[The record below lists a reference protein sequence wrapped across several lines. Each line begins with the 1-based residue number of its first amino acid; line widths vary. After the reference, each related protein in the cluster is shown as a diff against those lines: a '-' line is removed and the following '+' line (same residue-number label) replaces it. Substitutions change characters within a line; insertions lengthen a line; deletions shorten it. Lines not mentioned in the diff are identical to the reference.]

1 MIGSDRADPP
11 VPPTAPIRWRAW
23 TRLLALK
30 GLTTFY
36 RRVVW
41 VARPVDRAIPEPAV
55 RLPVAVAPLTTRD
68 LDAYRRFRPD
78 QSTDA
83 VRARLAR
90 GDVCLATWH
99 AGRIIQGMW
108 VSTGRAHLP
117 YLRCD
122 LLLPSGTA
130 YVQDVYTLPA
140 YRGRG
145 LASSAAAHRL
155 RSYRER
161 GFRQFV
167 AMVALENRAGLRL
180 VEKTGYRPIG
190 RSACLRLGPWQ
201 RDWHTIRA
209 DQSLRIVSS
218 RRSSA
223 GAGG

>member
-1 MIGSDRADPP
+1 M
-11 VPPTAPIRWRAW
+11 
-23 TRLLALK
+23 RLLAVK

-55 RLPVAVAPLTTRD
+55 PLPVAVAPLTTED

-78 QSTDA
+78 QSSDA

-99 AGRIIQGMW
+99 ASRIVQGIW
-108 VSTGRAHLP
+108 LSTSRSHLP
-117 YLRCD
+117 YLRRD
-122 LLLPSGTA
+122 LLLPPGTA
-130 YVQDVYTLPA
+130 YVPDAYTLPA

-145 LASSAAAHRL
+145 LASSAAARRL
-155 RSYRER
+155 CSYRER

-180 VEKTGYRPIG
+180 VAKTGYRPIG
-190 RSACLRLGPWQ
+190 RSTCLRLGPWQ

-218 RRSSA
+218 RRPSA
-223 GAGG
+223 GVGG